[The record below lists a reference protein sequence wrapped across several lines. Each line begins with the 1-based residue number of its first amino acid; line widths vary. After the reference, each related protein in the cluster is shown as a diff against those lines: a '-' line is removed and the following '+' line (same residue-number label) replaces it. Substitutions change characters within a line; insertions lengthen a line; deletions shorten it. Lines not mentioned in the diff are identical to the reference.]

1 MMAKKGGV
9 GHKGL
14 RRLVGG
20 SAVLLSF
27 PCFALYAQSPAIDD
41 IKGKLFDAH
50 MAQKTFAGGLPHCGE
65 LDGQHF
71 YFQPRD
77 RVLDLEEYHRSLEN
91 LVRQQVFNPEKRRP
105 WTQDD
110 AAVRWEQVKQQ
121 AVRDKAACDLVASLP
136 ALEKKLEELE
146 KKSGAADTK

>member
-1 MMAKKGGV
+1 M
-9 GHKGL
+9 
-14 RRLVGG
+14 
-20 SAVLLSF
+20 
-27 PCFALYAQSPAIDD
+27 
-41 IKGKLFDAH
+41 
-50 MAQKTFAGGLPHCGE
+50 
-65 LDGQHF
+65 
-71 YFQPRD
+71 
-77 RVLDLEEYHRSLEN
+77 
-91 LVRQQVFNPEKRRP
+91 FNPEKRRP